1 MLDHHIQ
8 RSIVYQLAFA
18 PSMRFGELKPDD
30 IDNKLFTYHLKKV
43 MIAGYVAKNHDGL
56 YVLTS
61 EGRRIGVGALKN
73 EHRLIDRAYST
84 LLLAIRRKSDG
95 AWLFYKRNTHPM
107 IGLAGFMHA
116 QPITEANIAETARQ
130 EVREKTGLDG
140 EFSVHGHGYFR
151 VYDTGQLESFIH
163 FALLVCDDIQ
173 GELTQNSTLADYY
186 WELEPNFSAPHMLPN
201 MQTLYEMYAGAEGT
215 FAEQTFHI

>member
-8 RSIVYQLAFA
+8 RTIVYKLAFA
-18 PSMRFGELKPDD
+18 PSLRFGELKPDE

-43 MIAGYVAKNHDGL
+43 MAAGYVAKNEEGL

-61 EGRRIGVGALKN
+61 EGRRIGVGALKS

-95 AWLFYKRNTHPM
+95 AWLLYKRNTHPM
-107 IGLAGFMHA
+107 IDLAGFMHA
-116 QPITEANIAETARQ
+116 QPITDESIVDTARR
-130 EVREKTGLDG
+130 ECREKTGLDG

-151 VYDTGQLESFIH
+151 VYDNEQLESFTH
-163 FALLVCDDIQ
+163 FTLLVCNDIQ
-173 GELTQNSTLADYY
+173 GELSQNSELADYY
-186 WELEPNFSAPHMLPN
+186 WDLAPDFSAPHMLPN
-201 MQTLYEMYAGAEGT
+201 MQTLHDMYEGPAGA
-215 FAEQTFHI
+215 FAERTFTI